1 MVVAIAVGGTGAGGG
16 GHGAAVVAVALE
28 VILQVSQENML
39 QYIHFNR
46 HQNSLL
52 INDLKKQIEAHH
64 PLPPNPPA
72 PTSAPPFP
80 PPTPPPGQVLM
91 LVRKEVGNGNP
102 VDYFDKTF
110 AEYKEGFSSE
120 GMLKQQQ

>member
-1 MVVAIAVGGTGAGGG
+1 
-16 GHGAAVVAVALE
+16 
-28 VILQVSQENML
+28 ML

-64 PLPPNPPA
+64 HLPPNPTPV

-80 PPTPPPGQVLM
+80 PPPPPPSLPGQVLV
-91 LVRKEVGNGNP
+91 LVRKEVGNP
-102 VDYFDKTF
+102 VDYFEKTF
-110 AEYKEGFSSE
+110 AEYKEGFSSN

>member
-1 MVVAIAVGGTGAGGG
+1 
-16 GHGAAVVAVALE
+16 
-28 VILQVSQENML
+28 ML

-64 PLPPNPPA
+64 PLPPYPPPA
-72 PTSAPPFP
+72 PTSAPTS
-80 PPTPPPGQVLM
+80 PPTPSSPPGEVLV
-91 LVRKEVGNGNP
+91 LVRKEVGNP
-102 VDYFDKTF
+102 VDYFEKTF
-110 AEYKEGFSSE
+110 AEYKEGFSSN